1 MKLVIISAD
10 YDDFLCNLLRHG
22 DFFFHITRSFLDQDQ
37 DPLFLF
43 KVMFFND
50 KKFIF
55 LLFSDKPETL

>member
-22 DFFFHITRSFLDQDQ
+22 DFFFHITRSFFDQDQ